1 MHAVES
7 RRHSAVRTL
16 HHGAS
21 TLGEAHWS
29 GRWSGIGVSGLRTL
43 HHGRNS
49 MALLAALALLA
60 FLSGCSSLPLGVPR
74 VPSHAIADGHLTAL
88 GRVFAAEAAQHPG
101 LSGFQVVTS
110 GHAAFVARAAL
121 ADAAERTLDLQYYS
135 VVDDLTTD
143 LMLLRIVAAAERG
156 VQVRILLDDIHA
168 PTRIFARRAMAAH
181 PDIQI
186 RLFNPFLVADMSN
199 LARLGELV
207 FDGVRLNRRMHNKL
221 WVTDNVLAISGSRNL
236 GSEYFDTNPSA
247 NFSDVDMLAAGP
259 VVTEMSLAFDAY
271 WNSAMAV
278 PMAAL
283 GAVPDAAEGFHVR
296 QALLARTAAC
306 RGVPPCHWLE
316 DRGLLDALRTGS
328 VALSWAR
335 ARFVYDQPEHDKSET
350 VAEPRGDSNDGYPR
364 ASGARTELL
373 IVSPYFVPDAD
384 ERRHLADLRAR
395 RVRVAVLT
403 NSLASTDSPAAH
415 AGYARHR
422 ASMLRAGVELFE
434 LRPEPGTPHKL
445 THRWRQTS
453 PSSLHAKF
461 IVQDRARA
469 QVGSMNQD
477 PRSRLH
483 NTEAWMVIDNVEI
496 ATELAALFEEGSN
509 PQHGFRVGLTAAG
522 DTSTLSWDTNEG
534 GSTVRYG
541 AEPMTGFWWRLWRD
555 VLGALIP
562 EHLL

>member
-1 MHAVES
+1 M
-7 RRHSAVRTL
+7 
-16 HHGAS
+16 
-21 TLGEAHWS
+21 
-29 GRWSGIGVSGLRTL
+29 SGLRTRL
-43 HHGRNS
+43 QECNS
-49 MALLAALALLA
+49 SALLAAFALL
-60 FLSGCSSLPLGVPR
+60 LVLGGCASFPLGVPH
-74 VPSHAIADGHLTAL
+74 VPSHAIADGDLTAL
-88 GRVFAAEAAQHPG
+88 GRVFGAEAAQHPG
-101 LSGFQVVTS
+101 LSGFQVITS

-135 VVDDLTTD
+135 VDDDLTTD

-156 VQVRILLDDIHA
+156 VRVRILLDDIHA
-168 PTRIFARRAMAAH
+168 PTRVFARRALAAH

-221 WVTDNVLAISGSRNL
+221 WVADNVLAISGSRNL
-236 GSEYFDTNPSA
+236 GSEYFDANPLA

-259 VVTEMSLAFDAY
+259 VVNEMSLAFDAY
-271 WNSAMAV
+271 WNSSMAV

-283 GAVPDAAEGFHVR
+283 ATVPDAAEGVHVR
-296 QALLARTAAC
+296 QALLERTAAC
-306 RGVPPCHWLE
+306 RDVPPCHWLE

-335 ARFVYDQPEHDKSET
+335 ARFVHDQPERDKSEN
-350 VAEPRGDSNDGYPR
+350 VAESRSIPIAGDAR
-364 ASGARTELL
+364 ASDARTELL
-373 IVSPYFVPDAD
+373 IVSPYFVPDAN
-384 ERRHLADLRAR
+384 ERRHLANLRAGG
-395 RVRVAVLT
+395 VRVAVLT
-403 NSLASTDSPAAH
+403 NSLAATDSPAAH

-469 QVGSMNQD
+469 MVGSMNQD
-477 PRSRLH
+477 PRSKLH

-509 PQHGFRVGLTAAG
+509 PQHGFRVGLTAASG
-522 DTSTLSWDTNEG
+522 TTALEWDTNEG
-534 GSTVRYG
+534 GSTVRYD